1 MSKCYYNLI
10 DENWWTIDDDG
21 LVWGIGKTIHKSIEE
36 AEFWGMDCKDIEIE
50 ENYNGITMERI

>member
-50 ENYNGITMERI
+50 EN